1 MAELMTRLLFDCSM
15 MSSMLILAYLS
26 RKMGEA
32 LKIFPYYLVLY
43 AAACM
48 VVAAGSIDIAVRAQA
63 AGVSAAWPAVLRCC
77 AGAAALAV
85 SLRYWK
91 WLFGEFFGR

>member
-26 RKMGEA
+26 KKMGEA

-43 AAACM
+43 AAALL
-48 VVAAGSIDIAVRAQA
+48 VVAAGGVDIAVKADVVCVQPQWA
-63 AGVSAAWPAVLRCC
+63 AVLRCI
-77 AGAAALAV
+77 AGVAAVAA
-85 SLRYWK
+85 SLCYWK
-91 WLFGEFFGR
+91 WLFGEFFRS

>member
-43 AAACM
+43 AAALL
-48 VVAAGSIDIAVRAQA
+48 VVAAGGIDIAVKAQA
-63 AGVSAAWPAVLRCC
+63 IGIQPQWAAFLRCF
-77 AGAAALAV
+77 AGAAAVVA

-91 WLFGEFFGR
+91 WLFSEFIGS

>member
-43 AAACM
+43 VAALL
-48 VVAAGSIDIAVRAQA
+48 VVAAAGIDIAVKAQA
-63 AGVSAAWPAVLRCC
+63 VGVLPQWAAVLRCL
-77 AGAAALAV
+77 AGAAAVAA

-91 WLFGEFFGR
+91 WLFGEYFGS

>member
-32 LKIFPYYLVLY
+32 LKIFPYYLILY
-43 AAACM
+43 AAALI
-48 VVAAGSIDIAVRAQA
+48 VVAAGGIDIAVKAQA
-63 AGVSAAWPAVLRCC
+63 GGVSPAWPAVLRCC
-77 AGAAALAV
+77 ASAVALV
-85 SLRYWK
+85 ISLRYWK
-91 WLFGEFFGR
+91 WLFAEFFGS

>member
-1 MAELMTRLLFDCSM
+1 MAELMTKLLFDCSM

-43 AAACM
+43 AAALL
-48 VVAAGSIDIAVRAQA
+48 VVAAGGIDIAVKAQVF
-63 AGVSAAWPAVLRCC
+63 GVSPEWPGILRCL
-77 AGAAALAV
+77 AGAAALCA

-91 WLFGEFFGR
+91 WLLSEFFGS

>member
-26 RKMGEA
+26 KKMGEA

-43 AAACM
+43 AAALL
-48 VVAAGSIDIAVRAQA
+48 VVAAGGMDIAVKAQA
-63 AGVSAAWPAVLRCC
+63 VGIQPQWAGGLRCL
-77 AGAAALAV
+77 AGAAAVAV

-91 WLFGEFFGR
+91 WLFGEFFGS

>member
-32 LKIFPYYLVLY
+32 LKIFPYYLILY
-43 AAACM
+43 AAALI
-48 VVAAGSIDIAVRAQA
+48 VVAAGGIDIAVKAQA
-63 AGVSAAWPAVLRCC
+63 HGVSPEWPAILRCC
-77 AGAAALAV
+77 AGAAALV
-85 SLRYWK
+85 ISLRYWK
-91 WLFGEFFGR
+91 WLFGEFFGG

>member
-1 MAELMTRLLFDCSM
+1 MAELMTRLLVDCSM

-43 AAACM
+43 AAAFI
-48 VVAAGSIDIAVRAQA
+48 VVAAGGIDIAVKAE
-63 AGVSAAWPAVLRCC
+63 AGYVLPEWPAVLRCC

>member
-1 MAELMTRLLFDCSM
+1 MIELMARLLFDCSM

-43 AAACM
+43 TAALL
-48 VVAAGSIDIAVRAQA
+48 VVAAAGIDIAIKAQA
-63 AGVSAAWPAVLRCC
+63 EWVLREWAVALRFV
-77 AGAAALAV
+77 AGAAAFMV

-91 WLFGEFFGR
+91 WLFREFFGS